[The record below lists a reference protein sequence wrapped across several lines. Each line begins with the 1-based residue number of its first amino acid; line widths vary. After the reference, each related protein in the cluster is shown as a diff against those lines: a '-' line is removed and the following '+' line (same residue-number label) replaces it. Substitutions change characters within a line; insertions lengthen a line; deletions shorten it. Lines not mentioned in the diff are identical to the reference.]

1 MQKYKILFIGLGTMG
16 FNMATFLAKSK
27 KYDLHIYN
35 RTKNIQQK
43 WLKKNF
49 AIAYNFDTEIKFD
62 FIITCVKDDTAID
75 QVLEKIIKK
84 KCFNKSSILVDHSTI
99 SFDQVS
105 KIKRIVKS
113 KKFKFA
119 DAPITMYS
127 YLDLVFLI

>member
-35 RTKNIQQK
+35 RTKIIQQK
-43 WLKKNF
+43 WLNNNYAKS
-49 AIAYNFDTEIKFD
+49 YDFDTDIKFD

-84 KCFNKSSILVDHSTI
+84 KCFNKSSILVVHSTI

-113 KKFKFA
+113 
-119 DAPITMYS
+119 
-127 YLDLVFLI
+127 